1 MQMYRVVR
9 KTKIRCLTKVGK
21 QQFQIHNNQSAF
33 QTGDFSQWLT
43 PFLALATHYA
53 ETPIDKKLK

>member
-1 MQMYRVVR
+1 MQMYRVVP

-33 QTGDFSQWLT
+33 QTGDFSNG
-43 PFLALATHYA
+43 
-53 ETPIDKKLK
+53 